1 MPDQRSFQF
10 PEQLVGQKA
19 VNDISV
25 LRRLFQAPACVKGL
39 RALGIFLL
47 LGLVTAPARSEDA
60 IFDTPSR
67 SPVPRWVMLRRNEV
81 YARSGPSKDNAK
93 VWTYRVA
100 KLPVQI
106 ISETKD
112 WRLICDPDGN
122 VAWVS
127 RTMLQNAGTVMSPA
141 NQKLSMYASPKIDS
155 DVRAVLRPKA
165 IAQLEKCKK
174 DWCRINADGVS
185 GWVPKKNLWGTQDE
199 PACVRPD
206 PFADK

>member
-1 MPDQRSFQF
+1 MG
-10 PEQLVGQKA
+10 GQKA
-19 VNDISV
+19 ANDISV
-25 LRRLFQAPACVKGL
+25 LRGLFQAPACVKGL

-47 LGLVTAPARSEDA
+47 LGLLAMPARSEDA
-60 IFDTPSR
+60 TYDTPSK

-81 YARSGPSKDNAK
+81 YARNGPSKDNTK
-93 VWTYRVA
+93 VWTYRIA

-127 RTMLQNAGTVMSPA
+127 RTMLQNASTVMSPVG
-141 NQKLSMYASPKIDS
+141 KTLSMYASPKTDS
-155 DVRAVLRPKA
+155 DVKAILRPKS

-174 DWCRINADGVS
+174 DWCRISAGGIS
-185 GWVPKKNLWGTQDE
+185 GWVPRNNLWGTQEE

-206 PFADK
+206 PFAAK